1 MRENDGRRILT
12 RDGDRALHK
21 GVWVRWYLMVALRR
35 DIRIGPVHSRFQVFD
50 PLSLRF

>member
-1 MRENDGRRILT
+1 MVEESSPETVIALYIRE
-12 RDGDRALHK
+12 
-21 GVWVRWYLMVALRR
+21 WVRWWLMVALRR